1 MPVLSPSHLGPSSRL
16 LCYTPSEA
24 WARKTFSGFDPR
36 HQTAL
41 LATRAVPWVQAC
53 QCLWPRTARSLE
65 YFVGFCWKAAESP
78 RAEDERGLGER
89 SISP

>member
-41 LATRAVPWVQAC
+41 LATRAVPWVQADC
-53 QCLWPRTARSLE
+53 PCLSVSLAQDSLFPR
-65 YFVGFCWKAAESP
+65 VFCWVLLEGS
-78 RAEDERGLGER
+78 RVSTGRG
-89 SISP
+89 